1 MMGTKF
7 MVVTD
12 NVANTF
18 FTTQKKLTIKQAK
31 WQKFLANFNF
41 LWVHRVGRHNQVADA
56 LNRKEV
62 MQFMG
67 SLSRV
72 IADFTTRVKQKAPH
86 DFAYNKLVGQVK
98 ESTTRYYWLEKR
110 IAILSGYEAICSF
123 QQIKMRVAKGNARWA
138 SHLGEDRTFALISQ
152 SFH

>member
-31 WQKFLANFNF
+31 WQKYLADFNF
-41 LWVHRVGRHNQVADA
+41 VWVHRASRHNQVADA

-72 IADFTTRVKQKAPH
+72 IADFTTRVK
-86 DFAYNKLVGQVK
+86 
-98 ESTTRYYWLEKR
+98 
-110 IAILSGYEAICSF
+110 
-123 QQIKMRVAKGNARWA
+123 
-138 SHLGEDRTFALISQ
+138 
-152 SFH
+152 